1 MAADNA
7 SEVCE
12 RAGGMMKDRVEVE
25 LTKRTTIITSVVLAM
40 TATLALAWA
49 AAGALLLIFGGLLLA
64 AIFAALARP
73 LQWAGMTRGWAFGI
87 VVAVLFL
94 ALGGGLFY
102 GGVTL
107 VSQFNE
113 LWHQLRDQ
121 LQGLARAVAEMGIG
135 SDGGSGGGSGSGDEV
150 GLDTLL
156 PNPSG
161 IFSSASKAMFSVLG
175 ALGNVFIIVFIAIFL
190 VFQPDLY
197 RRGIV
202 SLFPPS
208 KRKRLDETLSAAAEE
223 LILWVCGT
231 GISMVIVFVVTWIGL
246 MIVSMPNA
254 FLLALQAGLLAFI
267 PTLGPFIAG
276 IPIVLVGLSESVSMA
291 LWGLGV
297 YVLVQAVES
306 NVSQPIAQRYTSALP
321 PALTL
326 GSQAVFGVLLGT
338 LGIALAVPLIAVI
351 MVFVRELYVKD
362 TLGGAYGEET
372 AQ

>member
-1 MAADNA
+1 
-7 SEVCE
+7 
-12 RAGGMMKDRVEVE
+12 
-25 LTKRTTIITSVVLAM
+25 
-40 TATLALAWA
+40 
-49 AAGALLLIFGGLLLA
+49 
-64 AIFAALARP
+64 
-73 LQWAGMTRGWAFGI
+73 
-87 VVAVLFL
+87 
-94 ALGGGLFY
+94 
-102 GGVTL
+102 
-107 VSQFNE
+107 
-113 LWHQLRDQ
+113 
-121 LQGLARAVAEMGIG
+121 
-135 SDGGSGGGSGSGDEV
+135 
-150 GLDTLL
+150 
-156 PNPSG
+156 
-161 IFSSASKAMFSVLG
+161 
-175 ALGNVFIIVFIAIFL
+175 
-190 VFQPDLY
+190 
-197 RRGIV
+197 
-202 SLFPPS
+202 
-208 KRKRLDETLSAAAEE
+208 
-223 LILWVCGT
+223 
-231 GISMVIVFVVTWIGL
+231 